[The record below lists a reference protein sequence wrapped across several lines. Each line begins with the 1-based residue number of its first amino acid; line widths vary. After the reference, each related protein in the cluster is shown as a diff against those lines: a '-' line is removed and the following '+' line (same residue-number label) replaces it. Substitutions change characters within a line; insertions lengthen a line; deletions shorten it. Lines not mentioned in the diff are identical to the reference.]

1 VSPAGRGAGGDA
13 SGDGAGGDA
22 AGDAS
27 SDDAGGAGDDRP
39 AARLTEYL
47 AGRDPQPLFLRGD
60 ALETLRLFPAA
71 SVDCCLT
78 SPPYFGHRRYAG
90 GGLGAEGRWQDYVAA
105 LGAVTDE
112 LRRVLRPAGSL
123 WLNLGDTYRGKR
135 QLGVPWRVAFHLAD
149 EQGWTLRNS
158 VVWHK
163 VKGGPDASCDRLR
176 NVHELLFH
184 FVLQPKGYYYNADA
198 VRHAPR
204 AARVVGGAVVSATGV
219 SGVRYRRQIELS
231 TALSA
236 AEKEAA
242 GAALDGMLSEVGAGR
257 LADFRMVVRGRQR
270 PTHSDETAVSGR
282 AKELQERG
290 FYFLRYHPGGAK
302 PGDVWDIMPEDTQ
315 GREAHFAPFP
325 PDLCRIPILAT
336 CPPGGVL
343 LDPFCGTGT
352 AMLVARE
359 LGRRAIGID
368 VAAEYLALAEERCRA
383 SR

>member
-1 VSPAGRGAGGDA
+1 VSRAPGGAAGAGAQGPA
-13 SGDGAGGDA
+13 
-22 AGDAS
+22 
-27 SDDAGGAGDDRP
+27 

-47 AGRDPQPLFLRGD
+47 AGRDPRPLFLLGD

-90 GGLGAEGRWQDYVAA
+90 GGLGAEGRWQEYVAA
-105 LGAVTDE
+105 LGAVTAE
-112 LRRVLRPAGSL
+112 LRRVLKPEGSL

-135 QLGVPWRVAFHLAD
+135 QLGIPWRVAFHLTD

-163 VKGGPDASCDRLR
+163 VKGGPDNSRDRLR

-184 FVLQPKGYYYNADA
+184 FALQPKGYYYDADA
-198 VRHAPR
+198 VRNAPR
-204 AARVVGGAVVSATGV
+204 TSRIVDGAVVSATGV
-219 SGVRYRRQIELS
+219 RGVRYRRQIELS

-242 GAALDGMLSEVGAGR
+242 GAALDATLAEVGAGR
-257 LADFRMVVRGRQR
+257 LADFRMVVRGQQR
-270 PTHSDETAVSGR
+270 TTHSDETAVSGR
-282 AKELQERG
+282 ARELQERG

-315 GREAHFAPFP
+315 GRAAHFAPFP
-325 PDLCRIPILAT
+325 ADLCRIPILAT
-336 CPPGGVL
+336 CPADGVV

-352 AMLVARE
+352 AMLVASQ
-359 LGRRAIGID
+359 LGRRAVGID
-368 VAAEYLALAEERCRA
+368 VAEEYLVLARERCGRR
-383 SR
+383 S

>member
-1 VSPAGRGAGGDA
+1 VS
-13 SGDGAGGDA
+13 A
-22 AGDAS
+22 AGD
-27 SDDAGGAGDDRP
+27 GGARAGDEQP

-47 AGRDPQPLFLRGD
+47 AGHLRGDDFREADDPHPQPLFLCGD

-71 SVDCCLT
+71 FVDCALT

-90 GGLGAEGRWQDYVAA
+90 GGIGAEGRWQDYVAA
-105 LGAVTDE
+105 LGAVTAE
-112 LRRVLRPAGSL
+112 LLRVLKPTGSL

-135 QLGVPWRVAFHLAD
+135 LLGIPWRVAFHLID

-163 VKGGPDASCDRLR
+163 VKGGPDTSRDRLR

-184 FVLQPKGYYYNADA
+184 FVRQPKGYYYDADA
-198 VRHAPR
+198 VRNAPR
-204 AARVVGGAVVSATGV
+204 TARVENGAVVSATGV

-236 AEKEAA
+236 AEMTAA
-242 GAALDGMLSEVGAGR
+242 GAALDAILVEVGAGR
-257 LADFRMVVRGRQR
+257 LADFRMVIRGRQR
-270 PTHSDETAVSGR
+270 ATHSDEAAVSGR
-282 AKELQERG
+282 ARELQERG

-302 PGDVWDIMPEDTQ
+302 PGDVWDIMPEDSQ
-315 GREAHFAPFP
+315 GRKAHFAPFP
-325 PDLCRIPILAT
+325 ADLCRIPILAT
-336 CPPGGVL
+336 CPRGGVM

-352 AMLVARE
+352 AALVARE

-368 VAAEYLALAEERCRA
+368 VAEEYLALARERCGTA
-383 SR
+383 G

>member
-1 VSPAGRGAGGDA
+1 VSRAL
-13 SGDGAGGDA
+13 
-22 AGDAS
+22 
-27 SDDAGGAGDDRP
+27 GGATGDP
-39 AARLTEYL
+39 ATEGHGPAAARLTEYL
-47 AGRDPQPLFLRGD
+47 AGGDPQPLFLCGD

-78 SPPYFGHRRYAG
+78 SPPYFGHRRYASG
-90 GGLGAEGRWQDYVAA
+90 GIGAEGRWQDYVAA
-105 LGAVTDE
+105 LGAIIAE
-112 LRRVLRPAGSL
+112 LRRVLKPAGSL

-135 QLGVPWRVAFHLAD
+135 QLGIPWRVAFHLTD

-163 VKGGPDASCDRLR
+163 VKGGPDTSRDRLR

-184 FVLQPKGYYYNADA
+184 FVRQPRGYYYDADA
-198 VRHAPR
+198 VRATPR
-204 AARVVGGAVVSATGV
+204 TSRVENGAVVSATGV
-219 SGVRYRRQIELS
+219 RGVRYRRQIELS

-242 GAALDGMLSEVGAGR
+242 AAALDATLAEVGAGR

-270 PTHSDETAVSGR
+270 TTHSDDGAVSGR
-282 AKELQERG
+282 ARELQQRG

-302 PGDVWDIMPEDTQ
+302 PGDVWDIMPEDTH

-325 PDLCRIPILAT
+325 ADLCRVPILAT
-336 CPPGGVL
+336 CPPNGVL

-352 AMLVARE
+352 ALLVAQE
-359 LGRRAIGID
+359 LGRRSVGVD
-368 VAAEYLALAEERCRA
+368 LAAGYLDGAAQRCGARA
-383 SR
+383 